1 MLNNQKPECNFKLN
15 FPTFFS
21 SRSSTTGRLF
31 NIPKVSAKVNLLKY
45 MIYSFPIPILVAVI
59 ERMLLSVHSIPQ
71 ALQYS
76 NEVKVPIAST
86 VTLSKHINLLVP
98 ISSIKFKTTTHQV
111 VQIWVQ
117 WTINIRVKWFRFGKR
132 SPYEDAQRM
141 LASMDQSFNGQVRPR
156 WPFGT
161 CSLFIYTVNLLVRE
175 TQKSERPKYAF
186 GELSFFA
193 DYLTLALKVDFLSH
207 F

>member
-1 MLNNQKPECNFKLN
+1 MLNNQKRECNFKLN

-31 NIPKVSAKVNLLKY
+31 QIPKVSPKVHLLKY
-45 MIYSFPIPILVAVI
+45 MNYSFPIPILVAVI

-76 NEVKVPIAST
+76 NEVKVPIACT

-98 ISSIKFKTTTHQV
+98 ISLIKFKTTTHQV
-111 VQIWVQ
+111 KQIWVQ

-161 CSLFIYTVNLLVRE
+161 CSLGWTNFFRISTSIFCMRVPFGKTRLQDLFLKFID
-175 TQKSERPKYAF
+175 P
-186 GELSFFA
+186 
-193 DYLTLALKVDFLSH
+193 
-207 F
+207 